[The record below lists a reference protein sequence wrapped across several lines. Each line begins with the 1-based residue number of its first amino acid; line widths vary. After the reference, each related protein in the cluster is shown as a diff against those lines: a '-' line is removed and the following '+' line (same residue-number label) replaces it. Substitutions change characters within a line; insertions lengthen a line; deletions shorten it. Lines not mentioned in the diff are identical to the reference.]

1 MDQVLLLLDIGLLKM
16 SKLVARYDVVAKQ
29 YILDVEDLSPSYA
42 DIFAGIDNG
51 GSLVIFSNFACGY
64 ELSKG
69 GQIISSKSWPEPGVT
84 YIESSDPLL
93 VSDRVYWNPG
103 DVLDLM
109 VWFENVGVHIQHTW
123 TIQVPEEP
131 VVVGP

>member
-1 MDQVLLLLDIGLLKM
+1 M

-29 YILDVEDLSPSYA
+29 YLLDVENLSPRYV
-42 DIFAGIDNG
+42 DIFAGIDNRG
-51 GSLVIFSNFACGY
+51 DPVIFRNFACGY
-64 ELSKG
+64 ELFKD

-93 VSDRVYWNPG
+93 VSDRVHWTPG
-103 DVLDLM
+103 DTLDLL

-131 VVVGP
+131 VSEEP